1 MNDNFEDL
9 FKEVKINK
17 YIKTVDDEL
26 YLPSKNEMKLKE
38 KGFNIDEKIMEKL
51 LSRYRVE
58 TKKVEKNKP
67 PDRKNEFIKENWFKV
82 VIVITL
88 IVIAI
93 VYIMSNRYYFV
104 KKDVNYYSNIFH
116 KQTTKQVMMKCDK
129 FTGECEE
136 TK

>member
-1 MNDNFEDL
+1 
-9 FKEVKINK
+9 
-17 YIKTVDDEL
+17 
-26 YLPSKNEMKLKE
+26 MKK
-38 KGFNIDEKIMEKL
+38 
-51 LSRYRVE
+51 
-58 TKKVEKNKP
+58 
-67 PDRKNEFIKENWFKV
+67 FIKENWFK
-82 VIVITL
+82 IVIIITL
-88 IVIAI
+88 LVIAI